1 MTSTASSIPGAQL
14 STRERWFI
22 ASILLVA
29 ALLRIIIIWQGG
41 QGFTP
46 DESRYEDSRAAAALL
61 REGKI
66 RAALT
71 LPLNTGEHPGFKLAG
86 IVPALVE
93 TFVGRSSR
101 VPALFFGGF
110 SLLTLW
116 LILLSARRMGL
127 SSAAQVWALLLAAC
141 SPPLLF
147 YARHLYPYDLAMAL
161 ALGGLVVALKPGAGA
176 GRVLIAGVLCGAAFV
191 SYLAYWIL
199 AGTVMVLVTLWGGG
213 WLAMA
218 RRAALL
224 TAGFGLVLGAVWLL
238 DQWGGGDLLVNSRKF
253 SGSVYSP
260 DFGNGFL
267 LPWLYLKDAQGWL
280 LFLILLGALIVGA
293 GVLVRQRA
301 ERAWTSPLALL
312 LVAVG
317 VTYGLMGL
325 ASEGWEMIPVTGRVA
340 RLLVPF
346 LCLLGGVVA
355 DRFFAGRP
363 DWRTGAGVLAVLVVG
378 AAAVPVRTILRQR
391 FPADFREQAL
401 ALTSSLPPEGPESYH
416 RLVNVDHFFYAVET
430 LPQEPVET
438 LLAMPHPF
446 QYKPYLYEGFTVETR
461 KQRQVA
467 DHRMRL
473 VRMMVPEA
481 ARVRGEDWGLIR
493 MKVSFAAG
501 RGGFSEPLLAV
512 GGREAGTLLFVRFLT
527 DTRLVL
533 GIEVVGQ
540 TVRESEPV
548 DFHPGREYV
557 LEFFAGQMLPPVSGG
572 TDRLGEGQRLK
583 YQNYFQVKCEGRN
596 VLDGLVLS
604 PEAGSGQVYA
614 GFNNVRATSA
624 MTAFSGEIREV
635 VRGGLPEVPQGA
647 EQTDETFGA
656 LRLVLRVPAA
666 SGAPEPVAVVGV
678 PGEANLVYLRV
689 LPKGQARLGVEV
701 WGYGAYESEPFA
713 ADSTKPL
720 ALEISLPVM
729 FPPTGD
735 PRWRGAGADF
745 QQDLRSTFRLKA
757 NGVVVLVHPA
767 TGPVPR
773 ATRVHYARN
782 PVGGSLVLGEFSGAL
797 LQAERVPWPSP

>member
-1 MTSTASSIPGAQL
+1 M

-46 DESRYEDSRAAAALL
+46 DESRYEDSRAATALL

-93 TFVGRSSR
+93 TFVGKSLR

-116 LILLSARRMGL
+116 LILLAARRLGL
-127 SSAAQVWALLLAAC
+127 SSVAQVWALLLAAC

-191 SYLAYWIL
+191 SYLAYWIM
-199 AGTVMVLVTLWGGG
+199 AGMVMVLVTLWGGG

-224 TAGFGLVLGAVWLL
+224 TVGFGLVLGAVWLL

-267 LPWLYLKDAQGWL
+267 LPWLYLKEAQGWL
-280 LFLILLGALIVGA
+280 LSLLLLGALIA
-293 GVLVRQRA
+293 GTGVVLRQRS
-301 ERAWTSPLALL
+301 ERAWTSPLTLL
-312 LVAVG
+312 ITAVG

-325 ASEGWEMIPVTGRVA
+325 ASEGCEMIPVTGRVV

-346 LCLLGGVVA
+346 LCLLGGLVIE
-355 DRFFAGRP
+355 RFLAGRS
-363 DWRTGAGVLAVLVVG
+363 DRRIGAGVLAVLVIG
-378 AAAVPVRTILRQR
+378 AAAVPVSTILRQR
-391 FPADFREQAL
+391 FPADFRDEAL
-401 ALTSSLPPEGPESYH
+401 ALMGNLPPDGPDSYH
-416 RLVNVDHFFYAVET
+416 RLVNVDHFFYEVET
-430 LPQEPVET
+430 LPQEPAET
-438 LLAMPHPF
+438 LLAAPHPF
-446 QYKPYLYEGFTVETR
+446 QYKPYLYEGLTVEMR
-461 KQRQVA
+461 RQRQAA
-467 DHRMRL
+467 DQRMRL
-473 VRMMVPEA
+473 VRMMVPET

-512 GGREAGTLLFVRFLT
+512 GGREEGGTLLFVRYLT

-540 TVRESEPV
+540 KVRQSEPI
-548 DFHPGREYV
+548 DFQPGREYA
-557 LEFFAGQMLPPVSGG
+557 LEFFAGQMLPPAHGG
-572 TDRLGEGQRLK
+572 ADQLSEGQRLE

-596 VLDGLVLS
+596 VLDGMVLS
-604 PEAGSGQVYA
+604 PEAGSAQVYA
-614 GFNNVRATSA
+614 GFNKVRATSA

-635 VRGGLPEVPQGA
+635 VRGGLPEVP

-656 LRLVLRVPAA
+656 LRLVLRMTAAA
-666 SGAPEPVAVVGV
+666 SGAPEPLAVVGV

-689 LPKGQARLGVEV
+689 LPQGQARLGVEV

-735 PRWRGAGADF
+735 PRWRGAGADL

-757 NGVVVLVHPA
+757 NGAVVLVHPA

-782 PVGGSLVLGEFSGAL
+782 PVGGSLVLGEFSGSV
-797 LQAERVPWPSP
+797 LQVERLPFP